1 MRTSH
6 AFGLLFGTA
15 SIIGSVAALASGC
28 GSTQRASII
37 DDGTSGNGGD
47 DGGSGQF
54 GQADG
59 APTKACT
66 GLQCQQKTCSGGLT
80 TTVTGKVYAPNGTLP
95 LYNAIVYVPNSEP
108 APLTKGAT
116 CDKCGAVTGDPIVT
130 AITDPEGKF
139 ELKDVPVGKD
149 IPLVIQI
156 GKWRRQVKLPEVKE
170 CTENAVT
177 DKELTRLPKTQA
189 EGDMPQIALTTGT
202 CDQLGCM
209 LPKIGIAPS
218 EIGSETDGPSKAVHV
233 YKGSGSGP
241 AAATQ
246 AQDFWNNVGKL
257 KQYDMAILSC
267 ECSEHLENKGGG
279 MGGPAFAAMQEYLEA
294 GGRIF
299 TTDYM
304 YTWYRYSPNADM
316 RSVFNGRWNA
326 PGGGTSLKVDT
337 SFPKGQA
344 LADWLQKS
352 AGLASGTTV
361 TPSVV
366 YGNFISHDATKSQL
380 WATANTATEPRVVS
394 VNVPV
399 GLPADQQC
407 GKAVHIDAHANNS
420 SDQVGPSYPSTCASK
435 LLEGEN
441 LLAFF
446 FFDLASCIQAEGEPP
461 KPPPVK

>member
-6 AFGLLFGTA
+6 ALGLLAGTV
-15 SIIGSVAALASGC
+15 SVIGSVAALASGC
-28 GSTQRASII
+28 GSTNRVVIP
-37 DDGTSGNGGD
+37 DDGTLDGGNGD
-47 DGGSGQF
+47 PKF
-54 GQADG
+54 GETDG

-66 GLQCQQKTCSGGLT
+66 GLQCQQKVCSGGLT

-95 LYNAIVYVPNSEP
+95 LYNAIVYVPNSEVG
-108 APLTKGAT
+108 PLTKGAT

-130 AITDPEGKF
+130 ALTDPEGKF

-189 EGDMPQIALTTGT
+189 EGDMPQIALTTGS

-218 EIGSETDGPSKAVHV
+218 EFGNESDGADKAVHV
-233 YKGSGSGP
+233 YIGNGTGP
-241 AAATQ
+241 AGAQQ
-246 AQDFWNNVGKL
+246 AQNFWNDTAKL
-257 KQYDMAILSC
+257 KKYDMMILSC
-267 ECSEHLENKGGG
+267 ECSENLTNKGGAN
-279 MGGPAFAAMQEYLEA
+279 GPAFAAMQEYLEA

-299 TTDYM
+299 TTDFM

-316 RSVFNGRWNA
+316 RAAINGRWNA
-326 PGGGTSLKVDT
+326 PGGGPNMRIDT

-361 TPSVV
+361 TPS
-366 YGNFISHDATKSQL
+366 YTFGNFISNDTSKSQL
-380 WATANTATEPRVVS
+380 WAHDSTQKEPRVVS

-407 GKAVHIDAHANNS
+407 GKGVHIDAHVNGT
-420 SDQVGPSYPSTCASK
+420 DTVGPNYPASCSTK

>member
-6 AFGLLFGTA
+6 ALGLL
-15 SIIGSVAALASGC
+15 IGMGSLVGAVSAISAGC
-28 GSTQRASII
+28 GSTTRPPIVDQNAA
-37 DDGTSGNGGD
+37 DD
-47 DGGSGQF
+47 DGGGLGFGGDSG
-54 GQADG
+54 G
-59 APTKACT
+59 PTKACT
-66 GLQCQQKTCSGGLT
+66 GLQCQQKACSGGVT

-108 APLTKGAT
+108 APITKGAT

-130 AITDPEGKF
+130 ALTDPEGKF

-189 EGDMPQIALTTGT
+189 EGSMPQIALTTGG

-209 LPKIGIAPS
+209 LPKIGIAPTEFGKDS
-218 EIGSETDGPSKAVHV
+218 DGDSKAVHT
-233 YKGSGSGP
+233 YISGSGP
-241 AAATQ
+241 TGAPQATTLWS
-246 AQDFWNNVGKL
+246 DLSKL
-257 KQYDMAILSC
+257 KKYDMVILSC
-267 ECSEHLENKGGG
+267 ECTENLGNKGGAN
-279 MGGPAFAAMQEYLEA
+279 GPAFSAMQEYLES

-299 TTDYM
+299 TTDFM
-304 YTWYRYSPNADM
+304 YTWYRYSPNADV
-316 RSVFNGRWNA
+316 RAAINGRWNA
-326 PGGGTSLKVDT
+326 PGGGPNLQIDT

-366 YGNFISHDATKSQL
+366 YGNFTASDPTKSQL
-380 WATANTATEPRVVS
+380 WAHNSTKAEPRVVS
-394 VNVPV
+394 INVPV
-399 GLPADQQC
+399 GVPADQQC
-407 GKAVHIDAHANNS
+407 GKGVHIDAHVNNS
-420 SDQVGPSYPSTCASK
+420 GETVGASYPGGCGSK

-446 FFDLASCIQAEGEPP
+446 FFDLASCIQNEAEPP

>member
-6 AFGLLFGTA
+6 AFGLLMGTA
-15 SIIGSVAALASGC
+15 SIIGSVAAFAAGC
-28 GSTQRASII
+28 GSSQRSSII
-37 DDGTSGNGGD
+37 DDGTGGGGD
-47 DGGSGQF
+47 DGGSGTF
-54 GQADG
+54 GPGDG
-59 APTKACT
+59 GPTKACT

-108 APLTKGAT
+108 SALTKGAT

-130 AITDPEGKF
+130 ALTDPEGKF

-149 IPLVIQI
+149 IPIVVQI

-170 CTENAVT
+170 CTENALV
-177 DKELTRLPKTQA
+177 DKELTRLPKSQA
-189 EGDMPQIALTTGT
+189 EGDMPQIALTTGQ
-202 CDQLGCM
+202 CESFGCM
-209 LPKIGIAPS
+209 LPKIGIAPT
-218 EIGSETDGPSKAVHV
+218 EFGNETDGTNKSVHV
-233 YKGSGSGP
+233 YLGNGQGPSGASQ
-241 AAATQ
+241 AAN
-246 AQDFWNNVGKL
+246 FWNDPAKL
-257 KQYDMAILSC
+257 KKYDMVILSC
-267 ECSEHLENKGGG
+267 ECSENLGNKGGAN
-279 MGGPAFAAMQEYLEA
+279 GPAFSAMQEYLEA

-299 TTDYM
+299 STDYQ

-316 RSVFNGRWNA
+316 RATINGRWNA
-326 PGGGTSLKVDT
+326 PLGGSSLKIDT
-337 SFPKGQA
+337 TFPKGQA

-361 TPSVV
+361 TPSTVF
-366 YGNFISHDATKSQL
+366 GNFISNDTAKSQQ
-380 WATANTATEPRVVS
+380 WATSNTAVEPRVVS

-407 GKAVHIDAHANNS
+407 GKGVHLDAHVNTN
-420 SDQVGPSYPSTCASK
+420 DTVGTSYPGGCGTS
-435 LLEGEN
+435 LREGEN